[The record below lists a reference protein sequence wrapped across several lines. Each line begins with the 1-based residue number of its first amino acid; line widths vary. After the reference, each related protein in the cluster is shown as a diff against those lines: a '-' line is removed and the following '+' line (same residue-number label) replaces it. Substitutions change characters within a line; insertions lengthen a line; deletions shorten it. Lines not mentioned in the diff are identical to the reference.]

1 MKSKTFPLLI
11 SRYSIL
17 TIIVIGAFL
26 IASCSIIDNITNLG
40 AREKSGS
47 KSMTI
52 EEAMAVE
59 IEDRRTTVLAEM
71 GLPDAFSIRFDILE
85 GEVVRWES
93 WSYFDFGN
101 CFEFLDGELLW
112 TVELE
117 PVPDST
123 LYAHLYSPF
132 DFQPHTSKNEILAYF
147 NGRPFEEIS
156 LSDQGIENGLLLIG
170 DQIMLGFEQDKLVY
184 VETLILEPDDVSGW
198 MIPTLTPRADSVP
211 TTSPLSTPGTTPSAQ
226 PNGAFSPRPNGAQLL
241 FDGFD
246 SSPALATAYYG
257 DSFMAYQQVNGQGQ
271 LTTRFPYL
279 NIFALYELPDM
290 DDFIVEFDLMAG
302 NLNEK
307 DDAGIYFRG
316 NTGDL
321 SYYYA
326 LVVRPFDGEI
336 GLKAY
341 KDDEF
346 VTWDFQKIPV
356 GVLTDRGNDRIR
368 LEVEGSN
375 FTVFIN
381 GVYVT
386 KFSDDQITF
395 SGRFGLV
402 MAADEAG
409 ESVLFDNLQLF
420 RLP

>member
-1 MKSKTFPLLI
+1 
-11 SRYSIL
+11 
-17 TIIVIGAFL
+17 
-26 IASCSIIDNITNLG
+26 
-40 AREKSGS
+40 
-47 KSMTI
+47 
-52 EEAMAVE
+52 
-59 IEDRRTTVLAEM
+59 
-71 GLPDAFSIRFDILE
+71 
-85 GEVVRWES
+85 
-93 WSYFDFGN
+93 
-101 CFEFLDGELLW
+101 
-112 TVELE
+112 
-117 PVPDST
+117 
-123 LYAHLYSPF
+123 
-132 DFQPHTSKNEILAYF
+132 
-147 NGRPFEEIS
+147 
-156 LSDQGIENGLLLIG
+156 
-170 DQIMLGFEQDKLVY
+170 
-184 VETLILEPDDVSGW
+184 
-198 MIPTLTPRADSVP
+198 
-211 TTSPLSTPGTTPSAQ
+211 
-226 PNGAFSPRPNGAQLL
+226 
-241 FDGFD
+241 
-246 SSPALATAYYG
+246 
-257 DSFMAYQQVNGQGQ
+257 
-271 LTTRFPYL
+271 
-279 NIFALYELPDM
+279 M